1 MSIRDPDGKYE
12 TIKVRLEDEL
22 LIYCARTD
30 VNSEIKDKILYL
42 IQNKVDWNYLLKLAS
57 RHRLLS
63 LLYHNLNSICP
74 ELVPE
79 DILKELKDKFNVN
92 VRKNLMLTG
101 ELIKVLNLLESE
113 GITAIPYKGPVL
125 ASMVYGN
132 IGQRE
137 LDDLDIYI
145 EKSVV
150 LKINKMLSLKGYVP
164 RFNLNEKMVKT
175 YIRSQDE
182 LVLIEKDQHCLIEF
196 HWKFS
201 SNFFSFPFI
210 PELLLSKNISED
222 ILNGKNILTFS
233 PEDTFLILA
242 VHAAGHH
249 WSRLAWLCDIAELIE
264 KYNLDW
270 DEIISKSNKLGVRR
284 IIYVTIYLVDEILGS
299 KFPKK
304 IVNEIFLDK
313 PTKNISIK
321 IMNDIF
327 HINLKSPTLI
337 GWTYFH
343 LKIREN
349 LKHGIIDSI
358 HHATVPSVEELRKL
372 RLPYRLYPFY
382 YVFKPFNLLK
392 RFKLFKKYYSMR

>member
-1 MSIRDPDGKYE
+1 MSMENLNGKYE
-12 TIKVRLEDEL
+12 TMKLRPEDEL
-22 LIYCARTD
+22 LLCCARID
-30 VNSEIKDKILYL
+30 VNPEIKDKILYL
-42 IQNKVDWNYLLKLAS
+42 IENKLDWDYLLNLTS
-57 RHRLLS
+57 RHRLLP

-74 ELVPE
+74 ERVPG
-79 DILKELKDKFNVN
+79 DILCELKEKFNAN
-92 VRKNLMLTG
+92 IRKNLMMTG
-101 ELIKVLNLLESE
+101 ELITVLNLLESE
-113 GITAIPYKGPVL
+113 GITAIPYKGPLL
-125 ASMVYGN
+125 ASMAYGN
-132 IGQRE
+132 IGLRE
-137 LDDLDIYI
+137 FDDLDIYI
-145 EKSVV
+145 EKLDV
-150 LKINKMLSLKGYVP
+150 LKIRSILTSKEYIP
-164 RFNLNEKMVKT
+164 FFDLNENMVKT
-175 YIRSQDE
+175 YLKSQDE
-182 LVLIEKDQHCLIEF
+182 LILIKKDTKCSIEF

-201 SNFFSFPFI
+201 SNFFSFHFI

-249 WSRLAWLCDIAELIE
+249 WSRLAWLCDITELIE

-284 IIYVTIYLVDEILGS
+284 IIYVTLYLVDEILGS

-313 PTKNISIK
+313 PTKKISIK

-337 GWTYFH
+337 EWTYFH

-358 HHATVPSVEELRKL
+358 HHATVPSIEELQKL
-372 RLPYRLYPFY
+372 RLPYEIYPLYY
-382 YVFKPFNLLK
+382 AFKPFNLLK
-392 RFKLFKKYYSMR
+392 RFKLFK